1 MATPAEI
8 AGNRIEVIAPKAI
21 KVIRI
26 DFAQL
31 YELAERVDE
40 SAVSLLLKIL
50 EHYGMKPKALIGA
63 SPDVGNYYVQG
74 IDAKDVDEAEDIERL
89 LMDRC
94 TVVVV
99 LFDGYETAYACI

>member
-1 MATPAEI
+1 MSQTQSQMVK
-8 AGNRIEVIAPKAI
+8 EV
-21 KVIRI
+21 KVVRI

-50 EHYGMKPKALIGA
+50 EHYGLKPPKVLVGV

-74 IDAKDVDEAEDIERL
+74 IDAKDVDEAEDIEKL
-89 LMDRC
+89 LMGRC
-94 TVVVV
+94 LTVVE
-99 LFDGYETAYACI
+99 LFDGYETAYACTD

>member
-1 MATPAEI
+1 VPESV
-8 AGNRIEVIAPKAI
+8 EVIK
-21 KVIRI
+21 I
-26 DFAQL
+26 DFSEL
-31 YELAERVDE
+31 YEFGKAEE
-40 SAVSLLLKIL
+40 SAVALLLKIL
-50 EHYGMKPKALIGA
+50 EHYGMKPSVVIGV

-94 TVVVV
+94 LTVVV